1 MGDRLDAL
9 IEQLR
14 TETYEA
20 RRDRI
25 IDEICNLRTDLD
37 TGSSSNGN
45 QRSSANHS
53 WSPSSLDGTSHSG
66 HSFCWNLFMGIILFP
81 FVLVYSIL
89 KLLLT
94 IMYSIIMIPISI
106 IMIPISIIKFII
118 EFIVTNIILS
128 LIRMVLIAFLL
139 HCLLLWYF
147 NRGYSMIDILK
158 LLNLANSSGEQFDNH
173 QHLRY

>member
-45 QRSSANHS
+45 RRSSANH
-53 WSPSSLDGTSHSG
+53 SPSSLDGTSNSG

-81 FVLVYSIL
+81 FVLVYLIL

-94 IMYSIIMIPISI
+94 IVYSIIMIPIL
-106 IMIPISIIKFII
+106 IIKFII

-147 NRGYSMIDILK
+147 NRGYSMIDVLK
-158 LLNLANSSGEQFDNH
+158 LLNLANSSGEQFANH

>member
-45 QRSSANHS
+45 RRSSANHS

-66 HSFCWNLFMGIILFP
+66 HSFCWNLLMGVILFP

-89 KLLLT
+89 KLLL
-94 IMYSIIMIPISI
+94 IIVYSIIMIPISI
-106 IMIPISIIKFII
+106 IRFII

-147 NRGYSMIDILK
+147 NRGYSMIDVLK

>member
-37 TGSSSNGN
+37 SGSSNGN
-45 QRSSANHS
+45 RRSSANHS
-53 WSPSSLDGTSHSG
+53 WSPSLDGTSHSG

-89 KLLLT
+89 RLLLT
-94 IMYSIIMIPISI
+94 ILYSVIMIPVLIL
-106 IMIPISIIKFII
+106 KFII
-118 EFIVTNIILS
+118 QFIVTNIILY
-128 LIRMVLIAFLL
+128 LLRMVLMAFLL

-147 NRGYSMIDILK
+147 NRGYSMVDVLK
-158 LLNLANSSGEQFDNH
+158 LLDLADSSGEQFDNH
-173 QHLRY
+173 HHLRY